1 MVWRQIMVAAEQ
13 SSEKEAS
20 RLRREHAALQE
31 QNLLLQTEVIA
42 LRQQAHYHRT
52 QHQRAVQRAQE
63 LETQVGVLK
72 AKVAGLQQRLFGR
85 KSERASRA
93 SPSGAAREESG
104 ICRRARG
111 QQPGSVGHGRKL
123 RKNLAVVE
131 TVLDLCEQQKRC
143 PRCGSAWENFGSP
156 HTSEQIE
163 WEVRLFRRR
172 TIRPKY
178 RRPPGCHC
186 QPQRPDII
194 SAPLAPALIPKG
206 MLAPSFLSE
215 VLSLKFLYHVPL
227 ERIRAMVRSAG
238 LELSA
243 GTLCGALEKLT
254 PLFDPLYEAIQ
265 AQSRQAALCLMDE
278 TRWEVF
284 VEEPNKGS
292 HRWWLWVVVTHQT
305 RLYIVA
311 PSRSAA
317 VPKAY
322 FGYEPAEARCR
333 YEPMVVVDRY
343 KAYAFLKELL
353 QLAYCWAHMRR
364 DFLQLRLGGQED
376 QAWADSWIERIA
388 KLYELNK
395 QRLTFAKSQN
405 GPESLP
411 APFVELDLERMSSS
425 GYAQA
430 DLALHQALG
439 EMAQQSA
446 QELAQNH
453 PSRLRRKVLGSLQT
467 HWSGLTLFADHP
479 QIPMDN
485 NGAERAIRP
494 GTLGRKNYYG
504 SASRWSAQLLAMM
517 LTLLQTLVLHNVN
530 PRTYLTAYLQA
541 CAVNGSKAPEQLER
555 WLPWNFIHHDA
566 AGVQEPPVSSQA
578 RAP

>member
-1 MVWRQIMVAAEQ
+1 MVVTEQ
-13 SSEKEAS
+13 SGETEAS
-20 RLRREHAALQE
+20 TLRQEQAALQE
-31 QNLLLQTEVIA
+31 QNRLLRAEVIA

-63 LETQVGVLK
+63 LGAQVDVLK
-72 AKVAGLQQRLFGR
+72 AKVAELQQRLFGR
-85 KSERASRA
+85 KSEQACRAAA
-93 SPSGAAREESG
+93 SDAAGERG
-104 ICRRARG
+104 IGRRARG
-111 QQPGSVGHGRKL
+111 QQPGSAGHGRKL
-123 RKNLAVVE
+123 RKNLPVVE

-143 PRCGSAWENFGSP
+143 PLCGLAWESFAGP

-178 RRPPGCHC
+178 RRPSGCHC

-206 MLAPSFLSE
+206 ILAPSFLSE
-215 VLSLKFLYHVPL
+215 VLLLKFLYHVPL
-227 ERIRAMVRSAG
+227 ERIRTMVRSAG
-238 LELSA
+238 LELSV

-254 PLFDPLYEAIQ
+254 PLFEPLYEAIQ
-265 AQSRQAALCLMDE
+265 AQSRQAPLCLMDE

-333 YEPMVVVDRY
+333 YEPIVVVDRY

-353 QLAYCWAHMRR
+353 QLAYCWAHVRR

-376 QAWADSWIERIA
+376 QLWADSWIDRIA
-388 KLYELNK
+388 KLYELNER
-395 QRLTFAKSQN
+395 RLTLAKSQN

-411 APFVELDLERMSSS
+411 APFVELEPERMRSS

-430 DLALHQALG
+430 DEALHQALG

-446 QELAQNH
+446 QELAQNQ
-453 PSRLRRKVLGSLQT
+453 PSRLRRKVLDSLQT
-467 HWSGLTLFADHP
+467 HWPGLTLFADHP

-494 GTLGRKNYYG
+494 GALGRKNYYG

-541 CAVNGSKAPEQLER
+541 CAFNGSKAPEQLEG
-555 WLPWNFIHHDA
+555 WLPWNFIRHDA
-566 AGVQEPPVSSQA
+566 AGLQGAPVVNSRA

>member
-1 MVWRQIMVAAEQ
+1 MVVTEQ
-13 SSEKEAS
+13 SGGTEA
-20 RLRREHAALQE
+20 RTLRQENAALQGR
-31 QNLLLQTEVIA
+31 NRLLQAEVIA
-42 LRQQAHYHRT
+42 LRQQAHYHRS

-63 LETQVGVLK
+63 LEAQVEVLK
-72 AKVAGLQQRLFGR
+72 AKVAELQQRLFGR
-85 KSERASRA
+85 KSERACRA
-93 SPSGAAREESG
+93 TPPSGATGESG
-104 ICRRARG
+104 VARRARG
-111 QQPGSVGHGRKL
+111 QQPGKAGHGRKL
-123 RKNLAVVE
+123 RKNLPVVE
-131 TVLDLCEQQKRC
+131 AVLDLCEQQKRC
-143 PRCGSAWENFGSP
+143 PHCGLAWESFGTP

-178 RRPPGCHC
+178 RRPSECYC

-194 SAPLAPALIPKG
+194 SASLAPALIPKG
-206 MLAPSFLSE
+206 ILAPSFLSE
-215 VLSLKFLYHVPL
+215 VLLLKFLYHVPL
-227 ERIRAMVRSAG
+227 ERIRAMVSSAG

-265 AQSRQAALCLMDE
+265 AQSRQAPLCLMDE

-292 HRWWLWVVVTHQT
+292 HRWWLWVVVTHRT

-311 PSRSAA
+311 PSRSAV

-353 QLAYCWAHMRR
+353 QLAYCWAHVRR

-388 KLYELNK
+388 NLYELNH
-395 QRLTFAKSQN
+395 QRLTLAKSQN
-405 GPESLP
+405 CPESLP
-411 APFVELDLERMSSS
+411 APFVELDPERMRSS

-430 DLALHQALG
+430 DETLHHALG
-439 EMAQQSA
+439 EMAQQCA
-446 QELAQNH
+446 QELAQKH
-453 PSRLRRKVLGSLQT
+453 LSRLRRKVLASLQT
-467 HWSGLTLFADHP
+467 HWLGLTLFADHP

-504 SASRWSAQLLAMM
+504 SASRWSAQLLAIM
-517 LTLLQTLVLHNVN
+517 LTLLQTLVLHKIN

-541 CAVNGSKAPEQLER
+541 CALNGSKAPQQLER

-566 AGVQEPPVSSQA
+566 AGVQDPPVSSQA